1 MNRIRQSAG
10 AFSILGS
17 SFLAFLAGI
26 FPCSIGAANQAS
38 GATHYSA
45 SQTQVVMLGTGTPG
59 ADPDRSGPAVAIT
72 VGGAA
77 YLVDCGPGVIRRAAA
92 AQKKGIAALAP
103 QNIHVL
109 FITHL
114 HSDHTLG
121 YPDFIFTPWGQ
132 RPDPPDVYGPSG
144 LQSMTDHIEAA
155 WEQDIDVRT
164 NGLEQ
169 KNRTGYKVHVH
180 EIEPGIIY
188 KDKNVTVSAFLVAHG
203 SWKQSFGY
211 KFETADRTVVI
222 SGDTGPTDAIAKA
235 CSRCDVLVHEVYSE
249 AGFSASTPRVQK
261 YSRSFH
267 TSSVE
272 LAKEASEAK
281 PGLLVLYHQLYYH
294 GEGADDQLLGEVK
307 QHYSGNV
314 VSARDL
320 DVY

>member
-1 MNRIRQSAG
+1 MNRLPQSMW
-10 AFSILGS
+10 AFSILGG
-17 SFLAFLAGI
+17 FFVALFAGI
-26 FPCSIGAANQAS
+26 FASSVGAANQAS
-38 GATHYSA
+38 NATPYSA
-45 SQTQVVMLGTGTPG
+45 SKTQVVMLGTGTPG

-72 VGGAA
+72 IGGAA

-92 AQKKGIAALAP
+92 AQRKGIAELAP
-103 QNIHVL
+103 ENIHVA

-121 YPDFIFTPWGQ
+121 YPDLIFTPWGR
-132 RPDPPDVYGPSG
+132 RPDPLEVYGPSG

-155 WEQDIDVRT
+155 WEQDIDIRT

-188 KDKNVTVSAFLVAHG
+188 KDKNVTVTAFLVAHG

-211 KFETADRTVVI
+211 KFETADRTIVI

-235 CSRCDVLVHEVYSE
+235 CNRCDVLLHEVYSE
-249 AGFSASTPRVQK
+249 AGFASGTPKVQK

-267 TSSVE
+267 TSSSE
-272 LAKEASEAK
+272 LAREATEAK
-281 PGLLVLYHQLYYH
+281 PGLLVLYHQLYGH
-294 GEGADDQLLGEVK
+294 LTDDQLLSEVK
-307 QHYSGNV
+307 QHYSGKV